1 MNLKPK
7 PGKRTSDA
15 PVPRAPA
22 PAPVAV
28 ARRARGPDLGDRR
41 LQLLL
46 AAVR

>member
-1 MNLKPK
+1 MQHRLK
-7 PGKRTSDA
+7 PGKRTSGV

-22 PAPVAV
+22 PVTA
-28 ARRARGPDLGDRR
+28 ARRARSPDLGERR